1 MSMKPHQ
8 PQEEVVAEINMTP
21 LIDIMMVLL
30 IIFMVTS
37 SVGLESGV
45 DVNLP
50 TTSSDTKFKKEDE
63 GIIVSL
69 NSKGEVYIQGNSVGD
84 NLEEILKKELDSSPS
99 KLIVFEGD
107 REATLGKAISIMDEA
122 KKVGA
127 LKFAIATEQKN

>member
-1 MSMKPHQ
+1 
-8 PQEEVVAEINMTP
+8 MTP

-45 DVNLP
+45 HVNLP
-50 TTSSDTKFKKEDE
+50 TTSSDTKFKKDDE

-69 NSKGEVYIQGNSVGD
+69 NSKGEVYIQGKRAGD
-84 NLEEILKKELDSSPS
+84 NLQEMLKKELDNSAS
-99 KLIVFEGD
+99 KIIVFEGD
-107 REATLGKAISIMDEA
+107 QEATLGKAISIMDMA

-127 LKFAIATEQKN
+127 LIFAIATEQKN

>member
-1 MSMKPHQ
+1 MKPHQ

-50 TTSSDTKFKKEDE
+50 ATSSDTKFKKEDE

-69 NSKGEVYIQGNSVGD
+69 NSKGEVYIQGKNVGD
-84 NLEEILKKELDSSPS
+84 NLEEMLKKELDNSAS
-99 KLIVFEGD
+99 KIIVFEGD
-107 REATLGKAISIMDEA
+107 QEATLGKAISIMDVA

-127 LKFAIATEQKN
+127 LNFAIATEQKN

>member
-1 MSMKPHQ
+1 MAMKTNQ

-37 SVGLESGV
+37 AVGLESGV
-45 DVNLP
+45 DVSLP
-50 TTSSDTKFKKEDE
+50 ASSSNTQFQKEDE
-63 GIIVSL
+63 GVIVSL
-69 NSKGEVYIQGNSVGD
+69 NSRGEVYIQGKNVGD
-84 NLEEILKKELDSSPS
+84 HLEEILKKELDGSPS

-107 REATLGKAISIMDEA
+107 REATLGKAISIMDVA

>member
-1 MSMKPHQ
+1 MAIKSHQ

-37 SVGLESGV
+37 AVGLESGI
-45 DVNLP
+45 DVSLP
-50 TTSSDTKFKKEDE
+50 ATSSDTKFKKDDE

-69 NSKGEVYIQGNSVGD
+69 NSKGEVYIQGKNVGD
-84 NLEEILKKELDSSPS
+84 NLEEILKKELDGSPS

-107 REATLGKAISIMDEA
+107 REATLGKAISIMDVA

-127 LKFAIATEQKN
+127 LEFAIATEQKN

>member
-1 MSMKPHQ
+1 MAIKNHQ

-37 SVGLESGV
+37 SIGLESGV

-50 TTSSDTKFKKEDE
+50 TAASNAKFQKDDE
-63 GIIVSL
+63 GVIISL
-69 NSKGEVYIQGNSVGD
+69 NARGEVFIQGQSVGD
-84 NLEEILKKELDSSPS
+84 HFEEVLKKELDGSAS
-99 KLIVFEGD
+99 KLIIFEGD
-107 REATLGKAISIMDEA
+107 REATLGKAISIMDAA

-127 LKFAIATEQKN
+127 LKFAIATEQKK

>member
-1 MSMKPHQ
+1 MAIKTHQ

-37 SVGLESGV
+37 SIGLESGV
-45 DVNLP
+45 DVSLP
-50 TTSSDTKFKKEDE
+50 ATSSNTKFQKDDE

>member
-1 MSMKPHQ
+1 MAIKNHQ

-37 SVGLESGV
+37 SIGLESGV

-50 TTSSDTKFKKEDE
+50 TAASNAKFQKDDE
-63 GIIVSL
+63 GVIISL
-69 NSKGEVYIQGNSVGD
+69 NAIQGHSVGD
-84 NLEEILKKELDSSPS
+84 HFEEVLKKELDGSAS
-99 KLIVFEGD
+99 KLIIFEGD
-107 REATLGKAISIMDEA
+107 RVATLGKAISIMDAA

-127 LKFAIATEQKN
+127 LKFAIATEQKK

>member
-1 MSMKPHQ
+1 MAIKPHQ

-50 TTSSDTKFKKEDE
+50 TTSSDTKFKKDDE

-69 NSKGEVYIQGNSVGD
+69 NSKGEVYIQGKRAGD
-84 NLEEILKKELDSSPS
+84 NLQEMLKKELDNSAS
-99 KLIVFEGD
+99 KIIVFEGD
-107 REATLGKAISIMDEA
+107 QEATLGKAISIMDMA

-127 LKFAIATEQKN
+127 LNFAIATEQKN

>member
-1 MSMKPHQ
+1 MAIKPHQ

-37 SVGLESGV
+37 SIGLESGV
-45 DVNLP
+45 DVSLP
-50 TTSSDTKFKKEDE
+50 AASSNKQFQKDDQ
-63 GIIVSL
+63 GVIVSL
-69 NSKGEVYIQGNSVGD
+69 NSKGEVYIQGKSVGD
-84 NLEEILKKELDSSPS
+84 NLAEVLEKELDDSPS
-99 KLIVFEGD
+99 KLIIFEGD
-107 REATLGKAISIMDEA
+107 REATLGKAISIMDVA

>member
-1 MSMKPHQ
+1 MTMKTDQ

-45 DVNLP
+45 DVSLP
-50 TTSSDTKFKKEDE
+50 ASSSNTQFQKDDE
-63 GIIVSL
+63 GVIVSL
-69 NSKGEVYIQGNSVGD
+69 NSKGEVYIQGKSVGD
-84 NLEEILKKELDSSPS
+84 NLEEILKKELDGSPS

-107 REATLGKAISIMDEA
+107 REATLGKAISIMDVA

>member
-1 MSMKPHQ
+1 MAIKSHQ

-37 SVGLESGV
+37 AVGLESGV
-45 DVNLP
+45 DVILP
-50 TTSSDTKFKKEDE
+50 ATSSDTKFKKDDE

-69 NSKGEVYIQGNSVGD
+69 NSKGEVYIQGKNVGD
-84 NLEEILKKELDSSPS
+84 NLEEMLKKELDNSAS
-99 KLIVFEGD
+99 KIIVFEGD
-107 REATLGKAISIMDEA
+107 QEATLGKAISIMDVA

-127 LKFAIATEQKN
+127 LNFAIATEQKN

>member
-1 MSMKPHQ
+1 MAIKPHQ

-45 DVNLP
+45 DVTLP
-50 TTSSDTKFKKEDE
+50 ATSSNTKFQKEDE
-63 GIIVSL
+63 GVIVSL

-84 NLEEILKKELDSSPS
+84 HLEEILKKELDGSAS

-107 REATLGKAISIMDEA
+107 QEATLGKAIAIMDVA

-127 LKFAIATEQKN
+127 LEFAIATEQKN